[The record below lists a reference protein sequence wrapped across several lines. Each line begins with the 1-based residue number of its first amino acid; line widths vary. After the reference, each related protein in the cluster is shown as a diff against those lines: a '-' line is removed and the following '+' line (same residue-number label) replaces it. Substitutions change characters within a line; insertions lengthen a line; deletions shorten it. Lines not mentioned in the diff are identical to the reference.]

1 MLQSDKKETVLN
13 KVYKE
18 HISNTEEFL
27 QWIIIQLISEINN
40 NNCLSLLIR
49 LL

>member
-27 QWIIIQLISEINN
+27 QWIIQLISEINN